1 MKPTAILTTAMILAA
16 SCTHQ
21 EGRFDENTSA
31 LMARLQDNIDKGVM
45 MYGHQ
50 DDLMYGHT
58 WRVDQDEAEFLRSD
72 VMEVCGKYPAVY
84 GLDLGGIELGSE
96 QNLDDNYFA
105 AMRASAIAHHQ
116 RGGVVTFSWHPR
128 NPLTAGDAWDVS
140 SKEVVASIL
149 EGGSRH
155 DLFIGW
161 LGRVADYFESF
172 KTSDG
177 QMVPIIF
184 RPWHEHTGS
193 WFWWGQ
199 NLCNTEQYKA
209 LWKLTEDRLKEKGV
223 TNVLYAY
230 SPGTEFAG
238 DAEKYLERWPGDE
251 MVDVIGFDTYCTNN
265 PEDTTAIN
273 NYRNGLDLGL
283 KTICEIAKQHNV
295 VPALSETGMESLGM
309 ENWWTEVLMP
319 VLNKYPIAYVL
330 LWRNAHDKPGHFYM
344 PYPGQKSVSDFV
356 KFYND
361 KRTLFLKDINGLYL
375 KK

>member
-128 NPLTAGDAWDVS
+128 NPLTEGDAWDVS

-161 LGRVADYFESF
+161 LGRVADYIESF

-193 WFWWGQ
+193 WFWWGRD
-199 NLCNTEQYKA
+199 LCSVEEYKA
-209 LWKLTEDRLKEKGV
+209 LWKITFDYLSGERGLR
-223 TNVLYAY
+223 NLIWSY
-230 SPGTEFAG
+230 SPGAGGVTE
-238 DAEKYLERWPGDE
+238 EIYMERWPGDE
-251 MVDVIGFDTYCTNN
+251 MVDMIGIDCYQYSTSEVFIADLAN
-265 PEDTTAIN
+265 A
-273 NYRNGLDLGL
+273 LDIMKKISAEHG
-283 KTICEIAKQHNV
+283 KMMAVTEAGYEGIPQAD
-295 VPALSETGMESLGM
+295 
-309 ENWWTEVLMP
+309 WWTGTLYEAL
-319 VLNKYPIAYVL
+319 KDYPLAYVL
-330 LWRNAHDKPGHFYM
+330 TWRNACDKPEHFYAPFPGHLSADDFKAFAAM
-344 PYPGQKSVSDFV
+344 PGVGMID
-356 KFYND
+356 
-361 KRTLFLKDINGLYL
+361 
-375 KK
+375 

>member
-1 MKPTAILTTAMILAA
+1 MILAA

-161 LGRVADYFESF
+161 LGRVADYIESF

-193 WFWWGQ
+193 WFWWGRD
-199 NLCNTEQYKA
+199 LCSVEEYKA
-209 LWKLTEDRLKEKGV
+209 LWKMTFYYLSGERGLR
-223 TNVLYAY
+223 NLIWSY
-230 SPGTEFAG
+230 SPGAGGVTE
-238 DAEKYLERWPGDE
+238 EIYMERWPGDE
-251 MVDVIGFDTYCTNN
+251 MVDMIGIDCYQYSTSEVFIADLAN
-265 PEDTTAIN
+265 A
-273 NYRNGLDLGL
+273 LDIMKKISAEHG
-283 KTICEIAKQHNV
+283 KMMAVTEAGYEGIPQAD
-295 VPALSETGMESLGM
+295 
-309 ENWWTEVLMP
+309 WWTGTLYEAL
-319 VLNKYPIAYVL
+319 KDYPLSYVL
-330 LWRNAHDKPGHFYM
+330 TWRNACDKPEHFYAPFPGHLSADDFKAFAAM
-344 PYPGQKSVSDFV
+344 PGVGMID
-356 KFYND
+356 
-361 KRTLFLKDINGLYL
+361 
-375 KK
+375 

>member
-116 RGGVVTFSWHPR
+116 RGGVGTFSWHPR

-193 WFWWGQ
+193 WFWWGRD
-199 NLCNTEQYKA
+199 LCSVEEYKA
-209 LWKLTEDRLKEKGV
+209 LWKMTFDYLSGERGLR
-223 TNVLYAY
+223 NLIWSY
-230 SPGTEFAG
+230 SPGAGGVTE
-238 DAEKYLERWPGDE
+238 EIYMERWPGDE
-251 MVDVIGFDTYCTNN
+251 MVDMIGIDCYQYSTSEVFIADLAN
-265 PEDTTAIN
+265 A
-273 NYRNGLDLGL
+273 LDIMKKISAEHG
-283 KTICEIAKQHNV
+283 KMMAVTEAGYEGIPQAD
-295 VPALSETGMESLGM
+295 
-309 ENWWTEVLMP
+309 WWTGTLYEAL
-319 VLNKYPIAYVL
+319 KDYPLAYVL
-330 LWRNAHDKPGHFYM
+330 TWRNACDKPEHFYAPFPGHLSADDFKAFAAM
-344 PYPGQKSVSDFV
+344 PGVGMID
-356 KFYND
+356 
-361 KRTLFLKDINGLYL
+361 
-375 KK
+375 

>member
-128 NPLTAGDAWDVS
+128 NPLTEGDAWDVS

-161 LGRVADYFESF
+161 LGRVADYIESF

-193 WFWWGQ
+193 WFWWGRD
-199 NLCNTEQYKA
+199 LCSVEEYKA
-209 LWKLTEDRLKEKGV
+209 LWKMTFDYLSGERGLR
-223 TNVLYAY
+223 NLIWSY
-230 SPGTEFAG
+230 SPGAGGVTE
-238 DAEKYLERWPGDE
+238 EIYMERWPGDE
-251 MVDVIGFDTYCTNN
+251 MVDMIGIDCYQYSTSEVFIADLANALDIMKKISA
-265 PEDTTAIN
+265 E
-273 NYRNGLDLGL
+273 NGKMMAVTEAGYEGIPQAD
-283 KTICEIAKQHNV
+283 
-295 VPALSETGMESLGM
+295 
-309 ENWWTEVLMP
+309 WWTGTLYEAL
-319 VLNKYPIAYVL
+319 KDYPLAYVL
-330 LWRNAHDKPGHFYM
+330 TWRNACDKPEHFYAPFPGHLSADDFKAFAAM
-344 PYPGQKSVSDFV
+344 PGVGMID
-356 KFYND
+356 
-361 KRTLFLKDINGLYL
+361 
-375 KK
+375 

>member
-1 MKPTAILTTAMILAA
+1 MKTTAILTTALILAA
-16 SCTHQ
+16 SCARQ
-21 EGRFDENTSA
+21 EGRFDDGANA
-31 LMARLQDNIDKGVM
+31 LMEHFQANIDKGVM

-128 NPLTAGDAWDVS
+128 NPLTEGDAWDVS

-161 LGRVADYFESF
+161 LGRVADYIESF

-193 WFWWGQ
+193 WFWWGRD
-199 NLCNTEQYKA
+199 LCSVEEYKA
-209 LWKLTEDRLKEKGV
+209 LWKMTFDYLSGERGLR
-223 TNVLYAY
+223 NLIWSY
-230 SPGTEFAG
+230 SPGAGGVTE
-238 DAEKYLERWPGDE
+238 EIYMERWPGDE
-251 MVDVIGFDTYCTNN
+251 MVDMIGIDCYQYSTSEVFIADLAN
-265 PEDTTAIN
+265 A
-273 NYRNGLDLGL
+273 LDIMKKISAEHG
-283 KTICEIAKQHNV
+283 KMMAVTEAGYEGIPQAD
-295 VPALSETGMESLGM
+295 
-309 ENWWTEVLMP
+309 WWTGTLYEAL
-319 VLNKYPIAYVL
+319 KDYPLSYVL
-330 LWRNAHDKPGHFYM
+330 TWRNACDKPEHFYAPFPGHLSADDFKAFAAM
-344 PYPGQKSVSDFV
+344 PGVGMID
-356 KFYND
+356 
-361 KRTLFLKDINGLYL
+361 
-375 KK
+375 

>member
-58 WRVDQDEAEFLRSD
+58 WRVDQDESEFLRSD

-161 LGRVADYFESF
+161 LGRVADYIESF

-193 WFWWGQ
+193 WFWWGRD
-199 NLCNTEQYKA
+199 LCSVEEYKA
-209 LWKLTEDRLKEKGV
+209 LWKMTFDYLSGERGLR
-223 TNVLYAY
+223 NLIWSY
-230 SPGTEFAG
+230 SPGAGGVTE
-238 DAEKYLERWPGDE
+238 EIYMERWPGDE
-251 MVDVIGFDTYCTNN
+251 MVDMIGIDCYQYSTSEVFIADLAN
-265 PEDTTAIN
+265 A
-273 NYRNGLDLGL
+273 LDIMKKISAEHG
-283 KTICEIAKQHNV
+283 KMMAVTEAGYEGIPQAD
-295 VPALSETGMESLGM
+295 
-309 ENWWTEVLMP
+309 WWTGTLYEAL
-319 VLNKYPIAYVL
+319 KDYPLSYVL
-330 LWRNAHDKPGHFYM
+330 TWRNACDKPEHFYAPFPGHLSADDFKAFAAM
-344 PYPGQKSVSDFV
+344 PGVGMID
-356 KFYND
+356 
-361 KRTLFLKDINGLYL
+361 
-375 KK
+375 

>member
-1 MKPTAILTTAMILAA
+1 MTPTAILTTAMILAA

-128 NPLTAGDAWDVS
+128 NPLTEGDAWDVS

-161 LGRVADYFESF
+161 LGRVADYIESF

-193 WFWWGQ
+193 WFWWGRD
-199 NLCNTEQYKA
+199 LCSVEEYKA
-209 LWKLTEDRLKEKGV
+209 LWKMTFDYLSGERGLR
-223 TNVLYAY
+223 NLIWSY
-230 SPGTEFAG
+230 SPGAGGVTE
-238 DAEKYLERWPGDE
+238 EIYMERWPGDE
-251 MVDVIGFDTYCTNN
+251 MVDMIGIDCYQYSTSEVFIADLAN
-265 PEDTTAIN
+265 A
-273 NYRNGLDLGL
+273 LDIMKKISAEHG
-283 KTICEIAKQHNV
+283 KMMAVTEVGYEGIPQAD
-295 VPALSETGMESLGM
+295 
-309 ENWWTEVLMP
+309 WWTGTLYEAL
-319 VLNKYPIAYVL
+319 KDYPLAYVL
-330 LWRNAHDKPGHFYM
+330 TWRNACDKPEHFYAPFPGHLSADDFKAFAAM
-344 PYPGQKSVSDFV
+344 PGVGMID
-356 KFYND
+356 
-361 KRTLFLKDINGLYL
+361 
-375 KK
+375 

>member
-128 NPLTAGDAWDVS
+128 NPLTEGDAWDVS

-161 LGRVADYFESF
+161 LGRVADYIESF

-193 WFWWGQ
+193 WFWWGRD
-199 NLCNTEQYKA
+199 LCSVEEYKA
-209 LWKLTEDRLKEKGV
+209 LWKMTFDYLSGERGLR
-223 TNVLYAY
+223 NLIWSY
-230 SPGTEFAG
+230 SPGAGGVTE
-238 DAEKYLERWPGDE
+238 EIYMERWPGDE
-251 MVDVIGFDTYCTNN
+251 MVDMIGIDCYQYSTSEVFIADLAN
-265 PEDTTAIN
+265 A
-273 NYRNGLDLGL
+273 LDIMKKISAEHG
-283 KTICEIAKQHNV
+283 KMMAVTEAGYEGIPQAD
-295 VPALSETGMESLGM
+295 
-309 ENWWTEVLMP
+309 WWTGTLYEAL
-319 VLNKYPIAYVL
+319 KDYPLAYVL
-330 LWRNAHDKPGHFYM
+330 TWRNACDKPEHFYAHFPGHLSADDFKAFAAM
-344 PYPGQKSVSDFV
+344 PGVGMID
-356 KFYND
+356 
-361 KRTLFLKDINGLYL
+361 
-375 KK
+375 

>member
-1 MKPTAILTTAMILAA
+1 MLTTAMILAA

-128 NPLTAGDAWDVS
+128 NPLTEGDAWDVS

-161 LGRVADYFESF
+161 LGRVADYIESF

-193 WFWWGQ
+193 WFWWGRD
-199 NLCNTEQYKA
+199 LCSVEEYKA
-209 LWKLTEDRLKEKGV
+209 LWKMTFDYLSGERGLR
-223 TNVLYAY
+223 NLIWSY
-230 SPGTEFAG
+230 SPGAGGVTE
-238 DAEKYLERWPGDE
+238 EIYMERWPGDE
-251 MVDVIGFDTYCTNN
+251 MVDMIGIDCYQYSTSEVFIADLAN
-265 PEDTTAIN
+265 A
-273 NYRNGLDLGL
+273 LDIMKKISAEHG
-283 KTICEIAKQHNV
+283 KMMAVTEAGYEGIPQAD
-295 VPALSETGMESLGM
+295 
-309 ENWWTEVLMP
+309 WWTGTLYEAL
-319 VLNKYPIAYVL
+319 KDYPLAYVL
-330 LWRNAHDKPGHFYM
+330 TWRNACDKPEHFYAPFPGHLSADDFKAFAAM
-344 PYPGQKSVSDFV
+344 PGVGMID
-356 KFYND
+356 
-361 KRTLFLKDINGLYL
+361 
-375 KK
+375 

>member
-128 NPLTAGDAWDVS
+128 NPLTEGDAWDVS

-161 LGRVADYFESF
+161 LGRVADYIESF

-193 WFWWGQ
+193 WFWWGRD
-199 NLCNTEQYKA
+199 LCSVEEYKA
-209 LWKLTEDRLKEKGV
+209 LWKMTFDYLSGERGLR
-223 TNVLYAY
+223 NLIWSY
-230 SPGTEFAG
+230 SPGAGGVTE
-238 DAEKYLERWPGDE
+238 EIYMERWPGDE
-251 MVDVIGFDTYCTNN
+251 MVDMIGIDCYQYSTSEVFIADLAN
-265 PEDTTAIN
+265 A
-273 NYRNGLDLGL
+273 LDIMKKISAEHG
-283 KTICEIAKQHNV
+283 KMMAVTEVGYEGIPQAD
-295 VPALSETGMESLGM
+295 
-309 ENWWTEVLMP
+309 WWTGTLYEAL
-319 VLNKYPIAYVL
+319 KDYPLSYVL
-330 LWRNAHDKPGHFYM
+330 TWRNACDKPEHFYAPFPGHLSADDFKAFAAM
-344 PYPGQKSVSDFV
+344 PGVGMID
-356 KFYND
+356 
-361 KRTLFLKDINGLYL
+361 
-375 KK
+375 

>member
-161 LGRVADYFESF
+161 LGRVADYIESF

-193 WFWWGQ
+193 WFWWGRD
-199 NLCNTEQYKA
+199 LCSVEEYKA
-209 LWKLTEDRLKEKGV
+209 LWKMTFDYLSGERGLR
-223 TNVLYAY
+223 NLIWSY
-230 SPGTEFAG
+230 SPGAGGVTE
-238 DAEKYLERWPGDE
+238 EIYMERWPGDE
-251 MVDVIGFDTYCTNN
+251 MVDMIGIDCYQYSTSEVFIADLAN
-265 PEDTTAIN
+265 A
-273 NYRNGLDLGL
+273 LDIMKKISAEHG
-283 KTICEIAKQHNV
+283 KMMAVTEVGYEGIPQAD
-295 VPALSETGMESLGM
+295 
-309 ENWWTEVLMP
+309 WWTGTLYEAL
-319 VLNKYPIAYVL
+319 KDYPLSYVL
-330 LWRNAHDKPGHFYM
+330 TWRNACDKPEHFYAPFPGHLSADDFKAFAAM
-344 PYPGQKSVSDFV
+344 PGVGMID
-356 KFYND
+356 
-361 KRTLFLKDINGLYL
+361 
-375 KK
+375 

>member
-128 NPLTAGDAWDVS
+128 NPLTEGDAWDVS

-161 LGRVADYFESF
+161 LGRVADYIESF

-193 WFWWGQ
+193 WFWWGRD
-199 NLCNTEQYKA
+199 LCSVEEYKA
-209 LWKLTEDRLKEKGV
+209 LWKMTFDYLSGERGLR
-223 TNVLYAY
+223 NLIWSY
-230 SPGTEFAG
+230 SPGAGGVTE
-238 DAEKYLERWPGDE
+238 EIYMERWPGDE
-251 MVDVIGFDTYCTNN
+251 MVDMIGIDCYQYSTSEVFIADLAN
-265 PEDTTAIN
+265 A
-273 NYRNGLDLGL
+273 LDIMKKISAEHG
-283 KTICEIAKQHNV
+283 KMMAVTEAGYEGIPQAD
-295 VPALSETGMESLGM
+295 
-309 ENWWTEVLMP
+309 WWTGTLYEAL
-319 VLNKYPIAYVL
+319 KDYPLSYVL
-330 LWRNAHDKPGHFYM
+330 TWRNACDKPEHFYAPFPGHLSADDFKAFAAM
-344 PYPGQKSVSDFV
+344 PGVGMID
-356 KFYND
+356 
-361 KRTLFLKDINGLYL
+361 
-375 KK
+375 

>member
-128 NPLTAGDAWDVS
+128 NPLTEGDSWDVS

-161 LGRVADYFESF
+161 LGRVADYIESF

-193 WFWWGQ
+193 WFWWGRD
-199 NLCNTEQYKA
+199 LCSVEEYKA
-209 LWKLTEDRLKEKGV
+209 LWKMTFDYLSGERGLR
-223 TNVLYAY
+223 NLIWSY
-230 SPGTEFAG
+230 SPGAGGVTE
-238 DAEKYLERWPGDE
+238 EIYMERWPGDE
-251 MVDVIGFDTYCTNN
+251 MVDMIGIDCYQYSTSEVFIADLAN
-265 PEDTTAIN
+265 A
-273 NYRNGLDLGL
+273 LDIIKKISAEHG
-283 KTICEIAKQHNV
+283 KMMAVTEAGYEGIPQAD
-295 VPALSETGMESLGM
+295 
-309 ENWWTEVLMP
+309 WWTGTLYEAL
-319 VLNKYPIAYVL
+319 KDYPLAYVL
-330 LWRNAHDKPGHFYM
+330 TWRNACDKPEHFYAPFPGHLSADDFKAFAAM
-344 PYPGQKSVSDFV
+344 PGVGMID
-356 KFYND
+356 
-361 KRTLFLKDINGLYL
+361 
-375 KK
+375 

>member
-128 NPLTAGDAWDVS
+128 NPLTEGDAWDVS
-140 SKEVVASIL
+140 AKEVVASSL

-161 LGRVADYFESF
+161 LGRVADYIESF

-193 WFWWGQ
+193 WFWWGRD
-199 NLCNTEQYKA
+199 LCSVEEYKA
-209 LWKLTEDRLKEKGV
+209 LWKMTFDYLSGERGLR
-223 TNVLYAY
+223 NLIWSY
-230 SPGTEFAG
+230 SPGAGGVTE
-238 DAEKYLERWPGDE
+238 EIYMERWPGDE
-251 MVDVIGFDTYCTNN
+251 MVDMIGIDCYQYSTSEVFIADLAN
-265 PEDTTAIN
+265 A
-273 NYRNGLDLGL
+273 LDIMKKISAEHG
-283 KTICEIAKQHNV
+283 KMMAVTEAGYEGIPQAD
-295 VPALSETGMESLGM
+295 
-309 ENWWTEVLMP
+309 WWTGTLYEAL
-319 VLNKYPIAYVL
+319 KDYPLSYVL
-330 LWRNAHDKPGHFYM
+330 TWRNACDKPEHFYAPFPGHLSADDFKAFAAM
-344 PYPGQKSVSDFV
+344 PGVGMID
-356 KFYND
+356 
-361 KRTLFLKDINGLYL
+361 
-375 KK
+375 

>member
-128 NPLTAGDAWDVS
+128 NPLTEGDAWDVS

-161 LGRVADYFESF
+161 LGRVADYIESF

-193 WFWWGQ
+193 WFWWGRD
-199 NLCNTEQYKA
+199 LCSVEEYKA
-209 LWKLTEDRLKEKGV
+209 LWKMTFNYLSGDRGLR
-223 TNVLYAY
+223 NLIWSY
-230 SPGTEFAG
+230 SPGAGGVTE
-238 DAEKYLERWPGDE
+238 EIYMERWPGDE
-251 MVDVIGFDTYCTNN
+251 MVDMIGIDCYQYSTSEVFIADLAN
-265 PEDTTAIN
+265 A
-273 NYRNGLDLGL
+273 LDIMKKISAEHG
-283 KTICEIAKQHNV
+283 KMMAVTEAGYEGIPQAD
-295 VPALSETGMESLGM
+295 
-309 ENWWTEVLMP
+309 WWTGTLYEAL
-319 VLNKYPIAYVL
+319 KDYPLAYVL
-330 LWRNAHDKPGHFYM
+330 TWRNACDKPEHFYAPFPGHLSADDFKAFAAM
-344 PYPGQKSVSDFV
+344 PGVGMID
-356 KFYND
+356 
-361 KRTLFLKDINGLYL
+361 
-375 KK
+375 

>member
-128 NPLTAGDAWDVS
+128 NPLTEGDAWDVS

-161 LGRVADYFESF
+161 LGRVADYIESF

-193 WFWWGQ
+193 WFWWGRD
-199 NLCNTEQYKA
+199 LCSVEEYKA
-209 LWKLTEDRLKEKGV
+209 LWKMTFNYLSGERGLR
-223 TNVLYAY
+223 NLIWSY
-230 SPGTEFAG
+230 SPGAGGVTE
-238 DAEKYLERWPGDE
+238 EIYMERWPGDE
-251 MVDVIGFDTYCTNN
+251 MVDMIGIDCYQYSTSEVFIADLAN
-265 PEDTTAIN
+265 A
-273 NYRNGLDLGL
+273 LDIMKKISAEHG
-283 KTICEIAKQHNV
+283 KMMAVTEAGYEGIPQAD
-295 VPALSETGMESLGM
+295 
-309 ENWWTEVLMP
+309 WWTGTLYEAL
-319 VLNKYPIAYVL
+319 KDYPLAYVL
-330 LWRNAHDKPGHFYM
+330 TWRNACDKPEHFYAPFPGHLSADDFKAFAAM
-344 PYPGQKSVSDFV
+344 PGVGMID
-356 KFYND
+356 
-361 KRTLFLKDINGLYL
+361 
-375 KK
+375 

>member
-128 NPLTAGDAWDVS
+128 NPLTEGDAWDVS

-161 LGRVADYFESF
+161 LGRVADYIESF

-193 WFWWGQ
+193 WFWWGRD
-199 NLCNTEQYKA
+199 LCSVEEYKA
-209 LWKLTEDRLKEKGV
+209 LWKMTFDYLSGERGLR
-223 TNVLYAY
+223 NLIWSY
-230 SPGTEFAG
+230 SPGAGGVTE
-238 DAEKYLERWPGDE
+238 EIYMERWPGDE
-251 MVDVIGFDTYCTNN
+251 MVDMIGIDCYQYSTSEVFIADLAN
-265 PEDTTAIN
+265 A
-273 NYRNGLDLGL
+273 LDIMKKISAEHG
-283 KTICEIAKQHNV
+283 KMMAVTEVGYEGIPQAD
-295 VPALSETGMESLGM
+295 
-309 ENWWTEVLMP
+309 WWTGTLYEAL
-319 VLNKYPIAYVL
+319 KDYPLAYVL
-330 LWRNAHDKPGHFYM
+330 TWRNACDKPEHFYAPFPGHLSADDFKAFAAM
-344 PYPGQKSVSDFV
+344 PGVGMID
-356 KFYND
+356 
-361 KRTLFLKDINGLYL
+361 
-375 KK
+375 

>member
-128 NPLTAGDAWDVS
+128 NPLTEGDAWDVS

-161 LGRVADYFESF
+161 LGRVADYIESF

-193 WFWWGQ
+193 WFWWGRD
-199 NLCNTEQYKA
+199 LCSVEEYKA
-209 LWKLTEDRLKEKGV
+209 LWKMTFDYLSGERGLR
-223 TNVLYAY
+223 NLIWSY
-230 SPGTEFAG
+230 SPGAGGVTE
-238 DAEKYLERWPGDE
+238 EIYMERWPGDE
-251 MVDVIGFDTYCTNN
+251 MVDMIGIDCYQYSTSEVFIADLAN
-265 PEDTTAIN
+265 A
-273 NYRNGLDLGL
+273 LDIMKKISAEHG
-283 KTICEIAKQHNV
+283 KMMAVTEASYEGIPQAD
-295 VPALSETGMESLGM
+295 
-309 ENWWTEVLMP
+309 WWTGTLYEAL
-319 VLNKYPIAYVL
+319 KDYPLAYVL
-330 LWRNAHDKPGHFYM
+330 TWRNACDKPEHFYAPFPGHLSADDFKAFAAM
-344 PYPGQKSVSDFV
+344 PGVGMID
-356 KFYND
+356 
-361 KRTLFLKDINGLYL
+361 
-375 KK
+375 

>member
-128 NPLTAGDAWDVS
+128 NPLTEGDAWDVS

-161 LGRVADYFESF
+161 LGRVADYIESF

-193 WFWWGQ
+193 WFWWGRD
-199 NLCNTEQYKA
+199 LCSVEEYKA
-209 LWKLTEDRLKEKGV
+209 LWKMTFDYLSGERGLR
-223 TNVLYAY
+223 NLSWSY
-230 SPGTEFAG
+230 SPGAGGVTE
-238 DAEKYLERWPGDE
+238 EIYMERWPGDE
-251 MVDVIGFDTYCTNN
+251 MVDMIGIDCYQYSTSEVFIADLAN
-265 PEDTTAIN
+265 A
-273 NYRNGLDLGL
+273 LDIMKKISAEHG
-283 KTICEIAKQHNV
+283 KMMAVTEAGYEGIPQAD
-295 VPALSETGMESLGM
+295 
-309 ENWWTEVLMP
+309 WWTGTLYEAL
-319 VLNKYPIAYVL
+319 KDYPLAYVL
-330 LWRNAHDKPGHFYM
+330 TWRNACDKPEHFYAPFPGHLSADDFKAFAAM
-344 PYPGQKSVSDFV
+344 PGVGMID
-356 KFYND
+356 
-361 KRTLFLKDINGLYL
+361 
-375 KK
+375 

>member
-72 VMEVCGKYPAVY
+72 VMEVCGKDPAVY

-128 NPLTAGDAWDVS
+128 NPLTEGDAWDVS

-161 LGRVADYFESF
+161 LGRVADYIESF

-193 WFWWGQ
+193 WFWWGRD
-199 NLCNTEQYKA
+199 LCSVEEYKA
-209 LWKLTEDRLKEKGV
+209 LWKMTFDYLSGERGLR
-223 TNVLYAY
+223 NLIWSY
-230 SPGTEFAG
+230 SPGAGGVTE
-238 DAEKYLERWPGDE
+238 EIYMERWPGDE
-251 MVDVIGFDTYCTNN
+251 MVDMIGIDCYQYSTSEVFIADLAN
-265 PEDTTAIN
+265 A
-273 NYRNGLDLGL
+273 LDIMKKISAEHG
-283 KTICEIAKQHNV
+283 KMMAVTEAGYEGIPQAD
-295 VPALSETGMESLGM
+295 
-309 ENWWTEVLMP
+309 WWTGTLYEAL
-319 VLNKYPIAYVL
+319 KDYPLSYVL
-330 LWRNAHDKPGHFYM
+330 TWRNACDKPEHFYAPFPGHLSADDFKAFAAM
-344 PYPGQKSVSDFV
+344 PGVGMID
-356 KFYND
+356 
-361 KRTLFLKDINGLYL
+361 
-375 KK
+375 

>member
-128 NPLTAGDAWDVS
+128 NPLTEGDAWDVS

-161 LGRVADYFESF
+161 LGRVADYIESF

-193 WFWWGQ
+193 WFWWGRD
-199 NLCNTEQYKA
+199 LCSVEEYKA
-209 LWKLTEDRLKEKGV
+209 LWKMTFDYLSGERGLR
-223 TNVLYAY
+223 NLIWSY
-230 SPGTEFAG
+230 SPGAGGVTE
-238 DAEKYLERWPGDE
+238 EIYMERWPGDE
-251 MVDVIGFDTYCTNN
+251 MVDMIGIDCYQYSTSEVFIADLAN
-265 PEDTTAIN
+265 A
-273 NYRNGLDLGL
+273 LDIMKKISAEHG
-283 KTICEIAKQHNV
+283 KMMAVTEAGYEGIPQAD
-295 VPALSETGMESLGM
+295 
-309 ENWWTEVLMP
+309 WWTGTLYEAL
-319 VLNKYPIAYVL
+319 KDYPLAYVL
-330 LWRNAHDKPGHFYM
+330 TWRNACDKPDHFYAPFPGHLSADDFKAFAAM
-344 PYPGQKSVSDFV
+344 PGVGMID
-356 KFYND
+356 
-361 KRTLFLKDINGLYL
+361 
-375 KK
+375 

>member
-1 MKPTAILTTAMILAA
+1 MILAA

-161 LGRVADYFESF
+161 LGRVADYIESF

-193 WFWWGQ
+193 WFWWGRD
-199 NLCNTEQYKA
+199 LCSVEEYKA
-209 LWKLTEDRLKEKGV
+209 LWKMTFDYLSGERGLR
-223 TNVLYAY
+223 NLIWSY
-230 SPGTEFAG
+230 SPGAGGVTE
-238 DAEKYLERWPGDE
+238 EIYMERWPGDE
-251 MVDVIGFDTYCTNN
+251 MVDMIGIDCYQYSTSEVFIADLAN
-265 PEDTTAIN
+265 A
-273 NYRNGLDLGL
+273 LDIMKKISAEHG
-283 KTICEIAKQHNV
+283 KMMAVTEAGYEGIPQAD
-295 VPALSETGMESLGM
+295 
-309 ENWWTEVLMP
+309 WWTGTLYEAL
-319 VLNKYPIAYVL
+319 KDYPLSYVL
-330 LWRNAHDKPGHFYM
+330 TWRNACDKPEHFYAPFPGHLSADDFKAFAAM
-344 PYPGQKSVSDFV
+344 PGVGMID
-356 KFYND
+356 
-361 KRTLFLKDINGLYL
+361 
-375 KK
+375 

>member
-1 MKPTAILTTAMILAA
+1 MILAA

-128 NPLTAGDAWDVS
+128 NPLTEGDAWDVS

-161 LGRVADYFESF
+161 LGRVADYIESF

-193 WFWWGQ
+193 WFWWGRD
-199 NLCNTEQYKA
+199 LCSVEEYKA
-209 LWKLTEDRLKEKGV
+209 LWKMTFDYLSGERGLR
-223 TNVLYAY
+223 NLIWSY
-230 SPGTEFAG
+230 SPGAGGVTE
-238 DAEKYLERWPGDE
+238 EIYMERWPGDE
-251 MVDVIGFDTYCTNN
+251 MVDMIGIDCYQYSTSEVFIADLAN
-265 PEDTTAIN
+265 A
-273 NYRNGLDLGL
+273 LDIMKKISAEHG
-283 KTICEIAKQHNV
+283 KMMAVTEAGYEGIPQAD
-295 VPALSETGMESLGM
+295 
-309 ENWWTEVLMP
+309 WWTGTLYEAL
-319 VLNKYPIAYVL
+319 KDYPLSYVL
-330 LWRNAHDKPGHFYM
+330 TWRNACDKPEHFYAPFPGHLSADDFKAFAAM
-344 PYPGQKSVSDFV
+344 PGVGMID
-356 KFYND
+356 
-361 KRTLFLKDINGLYL
+361 
-375 KK
+375 

>member
-16 SCTHQ
+16 SCTHK

-128 NPLTAGDAWDVS
+128 NPLTEGDAWDVS

-161 LGRVADYFESF
+161 LGRVADYIESF

-177 QMVPIIF
+177 KMVPIIF

-193 WFWWGQ
+193 WFWWGRD
-199 NLCNTEQYKA
+199 LCSVEEYKA
-209 LWKLTEDRLKEKGV
+209 LWKMTFDYLSGERGLR
-223 TNVLYAY
+223 NLIWSY
-230 SPGTEFAG
+230 SPGAGGVTE
-238 DAEKYLERWPGDE
+238 EIYMERWPGDE
-251 MVDVIGFDTYCTNN
+251 MVDMIGIDCYQYSTSEVFIADLAN
-265 PEDTTAIN
+265 A
-273 NYRNGLDLGL
+273 LDIMKKISAEHG
-283 KTICEIAKQHNV
+283 KMMAVTEAGYEGIPQAD
-295 VPALSETGMESLGM
+295 
-309 ENWWTEVLMP
+309 WWTGTLYEAL
-319 VLNKYPIAYVL
+319 KDYPLAYVL
-330 LWRNAHDKPGHFYM
+330 TWRNACDKPEHFYAPFPGHLSADDFKAFAAM
-344 PYPGQKSVSDFV
+344 PGVGMID
-356 KFYND
+356 
-361 KRTLFLKDINGLYL
+361 
-375 KK
+375 

>member
-177 QMVPIIF
+177 QIVPIIF

-193 WFWWGQ
+193 WFWWGHD
-199 NLCNTEQYKA
+199 LCSVEEYKA
-209 LWKLTEDRLKEKGV
+209 LWKMTFDYLSGERGLR
-223 TNVLYAY
+223 NLIWSY
-230 SPGTEFAG
+230 SPGAGGVTE
-238 DAEKYLERWPGDE
+238 EIYMERWPGDE
-251 MVDVIGFDTYCTNN
+251 MVDMIGIDCYQYSTSEVFIADLAN
-265 PEDTTAIN
+265 A
-273 NYRNGLDLGL
+273 LDIMKKISAEHG
-283 KTICEIAKQHNV
+283 KMMAVTEAGYEGIPQAD
-295 VPALSETGMESLGM
+295 
-309 ENWWTEVLMP
+309 WWTGTLYEAL
-319 VLNKYPIAYVL
+319 KDYPLSYVL
-330 LWRNAHDKPGHFYM
+330 TWRNACDKPEHFYAPFPGHLSADDFKAFAAM
-344 PYPGQKSVSDFV
+344 PGVGMID
-356 KFYND
+356 
-361 KRTLFLKDINGLYL
+361 
-375 KK
+375 

>member
-161 LGRVADYFESF
+161 LGRVADYIESF

-193 WFWWGQ
+193 WFWWGRD
-199 NLCNTEQYKA
+199 LCSVEEYKA
-209 LWKLTEDRLKEKGV
+209 LWKMTFDYLSGERGLR
-223 TNVLYAY
+223 NLIWSY
-230 SPGTEFAG
+230 SPGAGGVTE
-238 DAEKYLERWPGDE
+238 EIYMERWPGDE
-251 MVDVIGFDTYCTNN
+251 MVDMIGIDCYQYSTSEVFIADLAN
-265 PEDTTAIN
+265 A
-273 NYRNGLDLGL
+273 LDIMKKISAEHG
-283 KTICEIAKQHNV
+283 KMMAVTEAGYEGIPQAD
-295 VPALSETGMESLGM
+295 
-309 ENWWTEVLMP
+309 WWTGTLYEAL
-319 VLNKYPIAYVL
+319 KDYPLAYVL
-330 LWRNAHDKPGHFYM
+330 TWRNACDKPEHFYAPFPGHLSADDFKAFAAM
-344 PYPGQKSVSDFV
+344 PGVGMID
-356 KFYND
+356 
-361 KRTLFLKDINGLYL
+361 
-375 KK
+375 

>member
-128 NPLTAGDAWDVS
+128 NPLTEGDAWDVS
-140 SKEVVASIL
+140 SKEVVASSL

-161 LGRVADYFESF
+161 LGRVADYIESF

-193 WFWWGQ
+193 WFWWGRD
-199 NLCNTEQYKA
+199 LCSVEEYKA
-209 LWKLTEDRLKEKGV
+209 LWKMTFDYLSGERGLR
-223 TNVLYAY
+223 NLIWSY
-230 SPGTEFAG
+230 SPGAGGVTE
-238 DAEKYLERWPGDE
+238 EIYMERWPGDE
-251 MVDVIGFDTYCTNN
+251 MVDMIGIDCYQYSTSEVFIADLAN
-265 PEDTTAIN
+265 A
-273 NYRNGLDLGL
+273 LDIMKKISAEHG
-283 KTICEIAKQHNV
+283 KMMAVTEAGYEGIPQAD
-295 VPALSETGMESLGM
+295 
-309 ENWWTEVLMP
+309 WWTGTLYEAL
-319 VLNKYPIAYVL
+319 KDYPLSYVL
-330 LWRNAHDKPGHFYM
+330 TWRNACDKPEHFYAPFPGHLSADDFKAFAAM
-344 PYPGQKSVSDFV
+344 PGVGMID
-356 KFYND
+356 
-361 KRTLFLKDINGLYL
+361 
-375 KK
+375 

>member
-1 MKPTAILTTAMILAA
+1 MILAA

-128 NPLTAGDAWDVS
+128 NPLTEGDAWDVS

-155 DLFIGW
+155 YLFIGW
-161 LGRVADYFESF
+161 LGRVADYIESF

-193 WFWWGQ
+193 WFWWGRD
-199 NLCNTEQYKA
+199 LCSVEEYKA
-209 LWKLTEDRLKEKGV
+209 LWKMTFDYLSGERGLR
-223 TNVLYAY
+223 NLIWSY
-230 SPGTEFAG
+230 SPGAGGVTE
-238 DAEKYLERWPGDE
+238 EIYMERWPGDE
-251 MVDVIGFDTYCTNN
+251 MVDMIGIDCYQYSTSEVFIADLAN
-265 PEDTTAIN
+265 A
-273 NYRNGLDLGL
+273 LDIMKKISAEHG
-283 KTICEIAKQHNV
+283 KMMAVTEAGYEGIPQAD
-295 VPALSETGMESLGM
+295 
-309 ENWWTEVLMP
+309 WWTGTLYEAL
-319 VLNKYPIAYVL
+319 KDYPLAYVL
-330 LWRNAHDKPGHFYM
+330 TWRNACDKPEHFYAPFPGHLSADDFKAFAAM
-344 PYPGQKSVSDFV
+344 PGVGMID
-356 KFYND
+356 
-361 KRTLFLKDINGLYL
+361 
-375 KK
+375 

>member
-128 NPLTAGDAWDVS
+128 TPLTEGDAWDVS

-161 LGRVADYFESF
+161 LGRVADYIESF

-193 WFWWGQ
+193 WFWWGRD
-199 NLCNTEQYKA
+199 LCSVEEYKA
-209 LWKLTEDRLKEKGV
+209 LWKMTFDYLSGERGLR
-223 TNVLYAY
+223 NLIWSY
-230 SPGTEFAG
+230 SPGAGGVTE
-238 DAEKYLERWPGDE
+238 EIYMERWPGDE
-251 MVDVIGFDTYCTNN
+251 MVDMIGIDCYQYSTSEVFIADLAN
-265 PEDTTAIN
+265 A
-273 NYRNGLDLGL
+273 LDIMKKISAEHG
-283 KTICEIAKQHNV
+283 KMMAVTEAGYEGIPQAD
-295 VPALSETGMESLGM
+295 
-309 ENWWTEVLMP
+309 WWTGTLYEAL
-319 VLNKYPIAYVL
+319 KDYPLAYVL
-330 LWRNAHDKPGHFYM
+330 TWRNACDKPEHFYAPFPGHLSADDFKAFAAM
-344 PYPGQKSVSDFV
+344 PGVGMID
-356 KFYND
+356 
-361 KRTLFLKDINGLYL
+361 
-375 KK
+375 

>member
-161 LGRVADYFESF
+161 LGRVADYIESF

-193 WFWWGQ
+193 WFWWGRD
-199 NLCNTEQYKA
+199 LCSVEEYKA
-209 LWKLTEDRLKEKGV
+209 LWKMTFDYLSGERGLR
-223 TNVLYAY
+223 NLIWSY
-230 SPGTEFAG
+230 SPGAGGVTE
-238 DAEKYLERWPGDE
+238 EIYMERWPGDE
-251 MVDVIGFDTYCTNN
+251 MVDMIGIDCYQYSTSEVFIADLAN
-265 PEDTTAIN
+265 A
-273 NYRNGLDLGL
+273 LDIMKKISAEHG
-283 KTICEIAKQHNV
+283 KMMAVTEAGYEGIPQAD
-295 VPALSETGMESLGM
+295 
-309 ENWWTEVLMP
+309 WWTGTLYEAL
-319 VLNKYPIAYVL
+319 KDYPLSYVL
-330 LWRNAHDKPGHFYM
+330 TWRNACDKPEHFYAPFPGHLSADDFKAFAAM
-344 PYPGQKSVSDFV
+344 PGVGMFD
-356 KFYND
+356 
-361 KRTLFLKDINGLYL
+361 
-375 KK
+375 

>member
-1 MKPTAILTTAMILAA
+1 MILAA

-193 WFWWGQ
+193 WFWWGRD
-199 NLCNTEQYKA
+199 LCSVEEYKA
-209 LWKLTEDRLKEKGV
+209 LWKMTFDYLSGERGLR
-223 TNVLYAY
+223 NLIWSY
-230 SPGTEFAG
+230 SPGAGGVTE
-238 DAEKYLERWPGDE
+238 EIYMERWPG
-251 MVDVIGFDTYCTNN
+251 
-265 PEDTTAIN
+265 
-273 NYRNGLDLGL
+273 L
-283 KTICEIAKQHNV
+283 
-295 VPALSETGMESLGM
+295 
-309 ENWWTEVLMP
+309 
-319 VLNKYPIAYVL
+319 
-330 LWRNAHDKPGHFYM
+330 
-344 PYPGQKSVSDFV
+344 
-356 KFYND
+356 
-361 KRTLFLKDINGLYL
+361 
-375 KK
+375 

>member
-105 AMRASAIAHHQ
+105 EMRASAIAHHQ

-128 NPLTAGDAWDVS
+128 NHLTEGDAWDVS

-161 LGRVADYFESF
+161 LGRVADYIESF

-193 WFWWGQ
+193 WFWWGRD
-199 NLCNTEQYKA
+199 LCSVEEYKA
-209 LWKLTEDRLKEKGV
+209 LWKMTFDYLSGERGLR
-223 TNVLYAY
+223 NLIWSY
-230 SPGTEFAG
+230 SPGAGGVTE
-238 DAEKYLERWPGDE
+238 EIYMERWPGDE
-251 MVDVIGFDTYCTNN
+251 MVDMIGIDCYQYSTSEVFIADLAN
-265 PEDTTAIN
+265 A
-273 NYRNGLDLGL
+273 LDIMKKISAEHG
-283 KTICEIAKQHNV
+283 KMMAVTEAGYEGIPQAD
-295 VPALSETGMESLGM
+295 
-309 ENWWTEVLMP
+309 WWTGTLYEAL
-319 VLNKYPIAYVL
+319 KDYPLAYVL
-330 LWRNAHDKPGHFYM
+330 TWRNACDKPEHFYAPFPGHLSADDFKAFAAM
-344 PYPGQKSVSDFV
+344 PGVGMID
-356 KFYND
+356 
-361 KRTLFLKDINGLYL
+361 
-375 KK
+375 

>member
-116 RGGVVTFSWHPR
+116 RGGVVTFYWHPR
-128 NPLTAGDAWDVS
+128 NPLTEGDAWDVS

-161 LGRVADYFESF
+161 LGRVADYIESF

-193 WFWWGQ
+193 WFWWGRD
-199 NLCNTEQYKA
+199 LCSVEEYKA
-209 LWKLTEDRLKEKGV
+209 LWKMTFDYLSGERGLR
-223 TNVLYAY
+223 NLIWSY
-230 SPGTEFAG
+230 SPGAGGVTE
-238 DAEKYLERWPGDE
+238 EIYMERWPGDE
-251 MVDVIGFDTYCTNN
+251 MVDMIGIDCYQYSTSEVFIADLAN
-265 PEDTTAIN
+265 A
-273 NYRNGLDLGL
+273 LDIMKKISAEHG
-283 KTICEIAKQHNV
+283 KMMAVTEAGYEGIPQAD
-295 VPALSETGMESLGM
+295 
-309 ENWWTEVLMP
+309 WWTGTLYEAL
-319 VLNKYPIAYVL
+319 KDYPLAYVL
-330 LWRNAHDKPGHFYM
+330 TWRNACDKPEHFYAPFPGHLSADDFKAFAAM
-344 PYPGQKSVSDFV
+344 PGVGMID
-356 KFYND
+356 
-361 KRTLFLKDINGLYL
+361 
-375 KK
+375 

>member
-1 MKPTAILTTAMILAA
+1 MILAA

-161 LGRVADYFESF
+161 LGRVADYIESF

-193 WFWWGQ
+193 WFWWGRD
-199 NLCNTEQYKA
+199 LCSVEEYKA
-209 LWKLTEDRLKEKGV
+209 LWKMTFDYLSGERGLR
-223 TNVLYAY
+223 NLIWSY
-230 SPGTEFAG
+230 SPGAGGVTE
-238 DAEKYLERWPGDE
+238 EIYMERWPGDE
-251 MVDVIGFDTYCTNN
+251 MVDMIGIDCYQYSTSEVFIADLAN
-265 PEDTTAIN
+265 A
-273 NYRNGLDLGL
+273 LDIMKKISAEHG
-283 KTICEIAKQHNV
+283 KMMAVTEAGYEGIPQAD
-295 VPALSETGMESLGM
+295 
-309 ENWWTEVLMP
+309 WWTGTLYEAL
-319 VLNKYPIAYVL
+319 KDYPLAYVL
-330 LWRNAHDKPGHFYM
+330 TWRNACDKPEHFYAPFPGHLSADDFKAFAAM
-344 PYPGQKSVSDFV
+344 PGVGMID
-356 KFYND
+356 
-361 KRTLFLKDINGLYL
+361 
-375 KK
+375 

>member
-128 NPLTAGDAWDVS
+128 NPLTEGDAWDVS

-161 LGRVADYFESF
+161 LGRVADYIESF

-193 WFWWGQ
+193 WFWWGRD
-199 NLCNTEQYKA
+199 LCSVEEYKA
-209 LWKLTEDRLKEKGV
+209 LWKMTFDYLSGERGLR
-223 TNVLYAY
+223 NLIWSY
-230 SPGTEFAG
+230 SPGAGGVTE
-238 DAEKYLERWPGDE
+238 EIYMERWPGDE
-251 MVDVIGFDTYCTNN
+251 MVDMIGIDCYQYSTSEVFIADLAN
-265 PEDTTAIN
+265 A
-273 NYRNGLDLGL
+273 LDIMKKISAEHG
-283 KTICEIAKQHNV
+283 KMMSVTEAGYEGIPQAD
-295 VPALSETGMESLGM
+295 
-309 ENWWTEVLMP
+309 WWTGTLYEAL
-319 VLNKYPIAYVL
+319 KDYPLAYVL
-330 LWRNAHDKPGHFYM
+330 TWRNACDKPEHFYAPFPGHLSADDFKAFAAM
-344 PYPGQKSVSDFV
+344 PGMGMID
-356 KFYND
+356 
-361 KRTLFLKDINGLYL
+361 
-375 KK
+375 

>member
-128 NPLTAGDAWDVS
+128 NPLTEGDAWDVS

-161 LGRVADYFESF
+161 LGRVADYIESF

-193 WFWWGQ
+193 WFWWGRD
-199 NLCNTEQYKA
+199 LCSVEEYKA
-209 LWKLTEDRLKEKGV
+209 LWKMTFDYLSGERGLR
-223 TNVLYAY
+223 NLIWSY
-230 SPGTEFAG
+230 SPGAGGVTE
-238 DAEKYLERWPGDE
+238 EIYMERWPGDE
-251 MVDVIGFDTYCTNN
+251 MVDMIGIDCYQYSTSEVFIADLAN
-265 PEDTTAIN
+265 A
-273 NYRNGLDLGL
+273 LDIMKKISAEHG
-283 KTICEIAKQHNV
+283 KMMAVTEAGYEGIPQAD
-295 VPALSETGMESLGM
+295 
-309 ENWWTEVLMP
+309 WWTGTLYEALKDCP
-319 VLNKYPIAYVL
+319 LAYVL
-330 LWRNAHDKPGHFYM
+330 TWRNACDKPEHFYAPFPGHLSADDFKAFAAM
-344 PYPGQKSVSDFV
+344 PGVGMID
-356 KFYND
+356 
-361 KRTLFLKDINGLYL
+361 
-375 KK
+375 

>member
-128 NPLTAGDAWDVS
+128 NPLTEGDAWDVS

-161 LGRVADYFESF
+161 LGRVADYIESF

-193 WFWWGQ
+193 WFWWGRD
-199 NLCNTEQYKA
+199 LCSVEEYKA
-209 LWKLTEDRLKEKGV
+209 LWKMTFDYLSGERGLR
-223 TNVLYAY
+223 NLIWSY
-230 SPGTEFAG
+230 SPGAGGVTE
-238 DAEKYLERWPGDE
+238 EIYMERWPGDE
-251 MVDVIGFDTYCTNN
+251 MVDMIGIDCYQYSTSEVFIADLAN
-265 PEDTTAIN
+265 A
-273 NYRNGLDLGL
+273 LDIMKKISAEHGKLMAVTEAGYEG
-283 KTICEIAKQHNV
+283 IPQAD
-295 VPALSETGMESLGM
+295 
-309 ENWWTEVLMP
+309 WWTGTLYEAL
-319 VLNKYPIAYVL
+319 KDYPLAYVL
-330 LWRNAHDKPGHFYM
+330 TWRNACDKPEHFYAPFPGHLSADDFKAFAAM
-344 PYPGQKSVSDFV
+344 PGVGMID
-356 KFYND
+356 
-361 KRTLFLKDINGLYL
+361 
-375 KK
+375 

>member
-72 VMEVCGKYPAVY
+72 VKEVCGKYPAVY

-105 AMRASAIAHHQ
+105 AMRASAIVHHQ

-128 NPLTAGDAWDVS
+128 NPLTGGDAWDVS

-149 EGGSRH
+149 EGGSCH

-172 KTSDG
+172 KTSGG

-193 WFWWGQ
+193 WFWWGRD
-199 NLCNTEQYKA
+199 LCSVEEYKA
-209 LWKLTEDRLKEKGV
+209 LWKMTFDYLSGERGLR
-223 TNVLYAY
+223 NLIWSY
-230 SPGTEFAG
+230 SPGAG
-238 DAEKYLERWPGDE
+238 GVTGEIYMERWPGDD
-251 MVDVIGFDTYCTNN
+251 MVDMIGIDCYQYST
-265 PEDTTAIN
+265 PETFTADLVN
-273 NYRNGLDLGL
+273 ALDIM
-283 KTICEIAKQHNV
+283 KEIAAGHGKMMAVTEAGYEGIPQ
-295 VPALSETGMESLGM
+295 AD
-309 ENWWTEVLMP
+309 WWTGTLYEAL
-319 VLNKYPIAYVL
+319 KDYPLSYVL
-330 LWRNAHDKPGHFYM
+330 TWRNACDKPEHFYAPFPGHLSADDFKAFAAM
-344 PYPGQKSVSDFV
+344 PGVGMID
-356 KFYND
+356 
-361 KRTLFLKDINGLYL
+361 
-375 KK
+375 